1 MPTIDAKQSRT
12 IARLYAEL
20 AATLSEYRFGHWTEL
35 TQRQRAE
42 LESHEWTL
50 LTYSSNM
57 TTHAVRLAVADM
69 ADAVAGITRATKQ
82 LAAAGRRIA
91 DIKRG
96 LALASAAVTLGG
108 AIASGNATA
117 IGGAVSRALEIADG

>member
-1 MPTIDAKQSRT
+1 MPTVEAEQVRT

-20 AATLSEYRFGHWTEL
+20 AATLSEYRFDHWTEL
-35 TQRQRAE
+35 TKQQRAE

-57 TTHAVRLAVADM
+57 TTHAVRLTVASV
-69 ADAVAGITRATKQ
+69 ADAVTDITRATKK
-82 LAAAGRRIA
+82 LAAAGRRITNV
-91 DIKRG
+91 KRG

-108 AIASGNATA
+108 AVASGNGIA
-117 IGGAVSRALEIADG
+117 IAAAVSSALDVAGG

>member
-1 MPTIDAKQSRT
+1 MPTVDAEQSRT

-35 TQRQRAE
+35 TKQQRAE

-57 TTHAVRLAVADM
+57 TTHAVRLSVANV
-69 ADAVAGITRATKQ
+69 ADAVTDITRATKL

-91 DIKRG
+91 DVKRG

-108 AIASGNATA
+108 AIASGNAIA
-117 IGGAVSRALEIADG
+117 IAAAVSSALDVADG

>member
-1 MPTIDAKQSRT
+1 MPTVDAEQSRT

-20 AATLSEYRFGHWTEL
+20 AATLSEYRFSHWTEL
-35 TQRQRAE
+35 SKQQRAE

-57 TTHAVRLAVADM
+57 TTHAVRLTVADV
-69 ADAVAGITRATKQ
+69 ADAVADVTRATRK

-91 DIKRG
+91 NIKRG
-96 LALASAAVTLGG
+96 LAVASAAVTLGG
-108 AIASGNATA
+108 AVASGNAIA
-117 IGGAVSRALEIADG
+117 IAAAANSALDVADG